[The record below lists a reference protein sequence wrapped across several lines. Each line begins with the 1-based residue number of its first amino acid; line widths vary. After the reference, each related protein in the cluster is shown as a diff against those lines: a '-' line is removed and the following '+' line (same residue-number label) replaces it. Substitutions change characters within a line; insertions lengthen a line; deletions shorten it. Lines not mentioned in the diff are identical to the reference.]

1 MGIGVVED
9 VVHALQEFLFQLG
22 IAEFLGDL
30 FDNFGAFGKVKE
42 NDAVRQT
49 LGVAGFDDDTE
60 VFAGVRDKDA
70 IDGVGAKGRWDYS
83 QSDELEHIDGNRA
96 RM

>member
-22 IAEFLGDL
+22 IAEFFGDL
-30 FDNFGAFGKVKE
+30 VDNFGAFGEVQE
-42 NDAVRQT
+42 NDAIRQA

-60 VFAGVRDKDA
+60 VFAGGRDKDA
-70 IDGVGAKGRWDYS
+70 VDGVGAKGGGDY
-83 QSDELEHIDGNRA
+83 A
-96 RM
+96 